1 MAESKTIWFLKTMGI
16 VILAAVVT
24 SLLTTWLM
32 HLIWGESN
40 PAIAGG
46 AAAGVAV
53 AVAMSRRHTVPP
65 NAPKA

>member
-1 MAESKTIWFLKTMGI
+1 MAETKTSWFFKTMGL

-24 SLLTTWLM
+24 SVLTTWLQ
-32 HLIWGESN
+32 HLIWGQSS

-53 AVAMSRRHTVPP
+53 AIAMARRRDLPTDKPP
-65 NAPKA
+65 G